1 MTNINENFGFR
12 FRSVWMGLNGR
23 TDSVL
28 CDGWKNLHRCNI
40 QKQNT
45 HLCTPSWLS
54 SRSFGLASPVQ
65 PGDVQEWAKCL
76 HLHERGIGILYKPEC
91 YTDYWSIQFCSSL
104 YWKRRELTFD
114 CKLKLA
120 CYTSFGRT
128 RVYSIWKKRIQLSNS
143 SPPAPTQFIKNWRC
157 VWIVGSLRFSHFW
170 VFVLLHPLITSHNR
184 FIFFRHEA

>member
-23 TDSVL
+23 TDSVP
-28 CDGWKNLHRCNI
+28 CDGWKNLHRCHI

-76 HLHERGIGILYKPEC
+76 HLHERGIGILCKPEY
-91 YTDYWSIQFCSSL
+91 YTGYWSNQFCSSHIGKTGTCFWL
-104 YWKRRELTFD
+104 QIEL
-114 CKLKLA
+114 A
-120 CYTSFGRT
+120 RYTSFGRT
-128 RVYSIWKKRIQLSNS
+128 RVYSILKKKIQMSNS
-143 SPPAPTQFIKNWRC
+143 PPTQFVKNWRC